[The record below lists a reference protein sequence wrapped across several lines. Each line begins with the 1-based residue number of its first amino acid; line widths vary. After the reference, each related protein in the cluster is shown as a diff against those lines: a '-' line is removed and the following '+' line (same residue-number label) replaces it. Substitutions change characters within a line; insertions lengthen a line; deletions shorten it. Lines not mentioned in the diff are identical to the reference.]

1 MIVRQKYL
9 DELIA
14 FQDQDLIKVVTGVRR
29 CGKST
34 LLDMMRE
41 HLAAQG
47 VPERRLVTFKMES
60 MEFDGIGDYRDLY
73 QIVRERTE
81 GVERPY
87 LFFDEL
93 QNVSGWEKAVNSLRV
108 DMDCDIYVTGSNA
121 FLLSSELA
129 TLLSGRYV
137 EIRVQPLTFAEY
149 LDFRGATWY
158 PSAHRNADVV
168 TFADGGF
175 ATLDRMLDEFRR
187 YGGMPFLSLD
197 APDERRHRDYY
208 RSLYQTVIVRDIL
221 TRERRRG
228 RRVLG
233 DRALLERV
241 CAFMAD
247 IVGSET
253 SMNRIAGTLRDD
265 GVTAS
270 RDTVSAY
277 LGALEEA
284 YLFCEVRRYDIK
296 GRALLKTGG
305 KYYIVD
311 TGLRSYLDG
320 YRGTDLGHTLE
331 NMVWSQLVYDGFD
344 VRVGHLRDAE
354 VDFVVTRDGTR
365 AYVQVTEDMSDE
377 RTFERELAPLRRI
390 DDAFPKAVVVMRGSY
405 PTQVDGIQII
415 GAADFFLHRRR
426 IMG

>member
-93 QNVSGWEKAVNSLRV
+93 QNVSGWEKAINSLRV

-168 TFADGGF
+168 TFAAND
-175 ATLDRMLDEFRR
+175 
-187 YGGMPFLSLD
+187 SLRGPQR
-197 APDERRHRDYY
+197 A
-208 RSLYQTVIVRDIL
+208 VILCKQDIA
-221 TRERRRG
+221 EK
-228 RRVLG
+228 
-233 DRALLERV
+233 LEQV
-241 CAFMAD
+241 
-247 IVGSET
+247 VVNTGH
-253 SMNRIAGTLRDD
+253 
-265 GVTAS
+265 V
-270 RDTVSAY
+270 
-277 LGALEEA
+277 
-284 YLFCEVRRYDIK
+284 DIK
-296 GRALLKTGG
+296 GNTLIALALNFREAATRRYQAYCQQVLKNAQAMEQGIMKAGVETLCGATESHLVLPRLQEGQNAGEMADLFWHGG
-305 KYYIVD
+305 ILVKSDLMPTQHGTREYPI
-311 TGLRSYLDG
+311 LRISSLCPTT
-320 YRGTDLGHTLE
+320 RGFHE
-331 NMVWSQLVYDGFD
+331 AEMEK
-344 VRVGHLRDAE
+344 VGHLVGNFLLAGADVQQDVKKEIGRLIMDKPVFSSEWLPEAE
-354 VDFVVTRDGTR
+354 PEQNATTREAIET
-365 AYVQVTEDMSDE
+365 
-377 RTFERELAPLRRI
+377 PH
-390 DDAFPKAVVVMRGSY
+390 KAEASLKHRFME
-405 PTQVDGIQII
+405 QI
-415 GAADFFLHRRR
+415 LHLGGR
-426 IMG
+426 